1 MGDDQ
6 QMAPGGLPRKTLA
19 EWRKEKG
26 FTQMSLAVAIN
37 STVGTIAAVEQERQE
52 PNLGTARKIAAAL
65 GVSLD
70 QIAWPDVRPYP
81 SAKRRS
87 PKNDPCAAA

>member
-1 MGDDQ
+1 MGDEQ
-6 QMAPGGLPRKTLA
+6 QTAPGGLPRKTIA

-37 STVGTIAAVEQERQE
+37 STVGTIASVEQGRQE

-65 GVSLD
+65 GVGLD

-81 SAKRRS
+81 SAERRS
-87 PKNDPCAAA
+87 PKNDPSLAA